1 VLNASAIRT
10 ASRHDRADRKTQC
23 ALILSLLIEA
33 RGEWVSLRDILALG
47 VAQYNS
53 RIHDARRLGFV
64 IENRIERDDAGVVRS
79 WYRLINSV
87 QQPAKVEDPKPITD
101 SDWYT
106 ATTGKPRPSLDRENL
121 FLFDIAGA
129 RR

>member
-1 VLNASAIRT
+1 VNLSPHSKTPAPRDPS
-10 ASRHDRADRKTQC
+10 DRKTQC
-23 ALILSLLIEA
+23 ARILRLLIEA

-47 VAQYNS
+47 IAQYNS

-79 WYRLINSV
+79 WYRLTNSSV
-87 QQPAKVEDPKPITD
+87 QQPTKSEDPKPITD

-106 ATTGKPRPSLDRENL
+106 ATTGKSRPSLDRENL
-121 FLFDIAGA
+121 FLFDREG
-129 RR
+129 R